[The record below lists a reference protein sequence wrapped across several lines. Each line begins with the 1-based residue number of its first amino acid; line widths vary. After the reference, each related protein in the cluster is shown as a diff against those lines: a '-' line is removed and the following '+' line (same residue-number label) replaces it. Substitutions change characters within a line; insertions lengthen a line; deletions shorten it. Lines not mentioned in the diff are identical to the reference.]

1 MSRDVLGYTK
11 SCFCSPFLVCVG
23 VTLDTKEGS
32 PHSPSK
38 IKGYG
43 GVPRDSICSTD
54 EVCINMFPLL
64 SETLTQLHDFL
75 FNNC

>member
-1 MSRDVLGYTK
+1 MDRCHHEGMYTK
-11 SCFCSPFLVCVG
+11 SCFCSPFLVCVD

-43 GVPRDSICSTD
+43 GVPRDSICSPE
-54 EVCINMFPLL
+54 EVCIN
-64 SETLTQLHDFL
+64 TCFL
-75 FNNC
+75 YSVKP